1 MNNNVYKSVTLRLA
15 TLVTGTSTYI
25 ITNVVC
31 LLQGDLAN
39 CDASHC
45 ALDIIGKLSMK
56 MILKILELKCNR
68 Y

>member
-1 MNNNVYKSVTLRLA
+1 VNNNVYKSVTLGLA
-15 TLVTGTSTYI
+15 TLVTGTRTYI
-25 ITNVVC
+25 TNLVC
-31 LLQGDLAN
+31 LLQGDLPN
-39 CDASHC
+39 CDASHW